1 MKDKRKHQ
9 REKREYKQKR
19 EYKHKK
25 ELKRFDLILKE
36 IFSKAVGIIF
46 WLSTGQKI
54 DGKARVLPT
63 EIRFVKSFYPDILLE
78 IGGKIIHIEIQVQ
91 QDKTL
96 PERML
101 DYFYTIRKKYG
112 KTPTQ
117 IVLFVGKGNPP
128 PSKFEIK
135 DEFQMQNL
143 SFNFVVLDMKKIDP
157 DEFIKSDK
165 PEEVIV
171 GILAGK
177 FKDKPKIIKKVKER
191 IVEIVKNEE
200 EIAKYIDS
208 ISFLAGLFDI
218 EIKVKPMP
226 IEVDIRKTFLYKWG
240 REEGIKEGIKEG
252 ERRGIV
258 KGLKEGEQRGIIKG
272 KREGLKEAILLG
284 VQIKFGRSKIKE
296 LKTLLEKVDDVN
308 YLKKIKR
315 KIIEAKTWDDFLKS
329 FKTTNSK
336 NKNSKGK

>member
-1 MKDKRKHQ
+1 MKKI
-9 REKREYKQKR
+9 EKQKR
-19 EYKHKK
+19 EKRKKYKK

-46 WLSTGQKI
+46 WLATGQKI
-54 DGKARVLPT
+54 EGKAKILPA

-101 DYFYTIRKKYG
+101 DYFYAIRKKYG
-112 KTPTQ
+112 KNPTQ

-128 PSKFEIK
+128 PSKFELK
-135 DEFQMQNL
+135 DEFGTQNL

-157 DEFIKSDK
+157 DVFIKSDK

-177 FKDKPKIIKKVKER
+177 FKDKPEIIKKVKKR
-191 IVEIVKNEE
+191 IVEIVKDEK

-208 ISFLAGLFDI
+208 ISFLAGLFDVK
-218 EIKVKPMP
+218 IKVKPMP

-240 REEGIKEGIKEG
+240 KEEGKQEGK
-252 ERRGIV
+252 
-258 KGLKEGEQRGIIKG
+258 Q
-272 KREGLKEAILLG
+272 EGLKEAILLG
-284 VQIKFGRSKIKE
+284 TQIKFGKSKVKE
-296 LKTLLEKVDDVN
+296 VKNLLEKVDDLN
-308 YLKKIKR
+308 RLKKIKR
-315 KIIEAKTWDDFLKS
+315 KIIEAKTWDDFVRIFRNHK
-329 FKTTNSK
+329 
-336 NKNSKGK
+336 